1 MISLASA
8 AAVARM
14 LDALLPTQR
23 VPDTNTWE
31 HPATGAELDSLSLTL
46 YGLCCSPEA
55 PQRGEDFRSSRNR
68 VMQRAAYGTGGGV
81 GSHRANQPLLG
92 RSIHVTQRAS
102 DLVERRTQESA
113 LLMENSAHLS
123 CNASSASDHV
133 DTASGDEGG
142 DPSSLTQHKVAPFGG
157 SDQESVSTSLGSAES
172 SFNKSVNGPELLNF
186 VEGAAETDLE
196 EGNVRYFEGAPAVSP
211 PPKRKRLTHA
221 MLNGLRRPAT
231 ANYFLIEKGPVAR
244 SLICTSTFEDGL
256 TEDARVVSL
265 VTESDSESPEAAR
278 PACTTGRKYTLLHNI
293 AMVLTFTSIVSLWG
307 ILDVLVEL
315 AAGFKYG
322 AQLQLYGLLLVVG
335 ALMTLALRKL
345 KSMAYRG
352 TFYPTLLSSLIT
364 AAGGW
369 GVVDVAVEVAA
380 GADQTMMLLSYFLIF
395 LGTGFCVA
403 LHVLLVDGG
412 FSEAL
417 DRFI

>member
-1 MISLASA
+1 MADSGDLNF
-8 AAVARM
+8 
-14 LDALLPTQR
+14 
-23 VPDTNTWE
+23 NT
-31 HPATGAELDSLSLTL
+31 L
-46 YGLCCSPEA
+46 
-55 PQRGEDFRSSRNR
+55 
-68 VMQRAAYGTGGGV
+68 
-81 GSHRANQPLLG
+81 
-92 RSIHVTQRAS
+92 
-102 DLVERRTQESA
+102 
-113 LLMENSAHLS
+113 
-123 CNASSASDHV
+123 NASNHV
-133 DTASGDEGG
+133 ENASGDDE
-142 DPSSLTQHKVAPFGG
+142 SQAASCLTQQQKIAAARISRG
-157 SDQESVSTSLGSAES
+157 SDQESVSTSLGSSDS
-172 SFNKSVNGPELLNF
+172 SFNKSVNGPELLNL
-186 VEGAAETDLE
+186 VEDATETDLE
-196 EGNVRYFEGAPAVSP
+196 EGNIPYFEGAPAVSP
-211 PPKRKRLTHA
+211 PPKRKRLTYA
-221 MLNGLRRPAT
+221 MLNGLRKPAT

-265 VTESDSESPEAAR
+265 VTESDSETPEIAR
-278 PACTTGRKYTLLHNI
+278 PARANGRKYTLLHNI
-293 AMVLTFTSIVSLWG
+293 AMVLTFTAIVSLWG

-335 ALMTLALRKL
+335 ALMTLGLRKL
-345 KSMAYRG
+345 KNMAYRG
-352 TFYPTLLSSLIT
+352 TFYPTLLSSLVT